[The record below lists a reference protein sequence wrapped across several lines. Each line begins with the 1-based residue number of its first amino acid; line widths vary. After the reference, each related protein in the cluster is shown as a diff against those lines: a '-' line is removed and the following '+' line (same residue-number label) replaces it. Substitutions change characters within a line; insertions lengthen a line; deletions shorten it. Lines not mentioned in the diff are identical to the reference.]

1 MSKPEQPFD
10 MQPRQAQPAKT
21 KRVADPELQ
30 ALNKIGD
37 VLNGLDAETLQRV
50 LLWVN
55 GQYAQKEPTP

>member
-1 MSKPEQPFD
+1 